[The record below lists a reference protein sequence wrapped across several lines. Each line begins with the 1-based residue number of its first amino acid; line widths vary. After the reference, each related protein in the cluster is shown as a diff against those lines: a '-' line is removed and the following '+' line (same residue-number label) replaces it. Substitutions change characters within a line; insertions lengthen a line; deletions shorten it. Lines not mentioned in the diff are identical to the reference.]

1 MDFIYLY
8 LIKNNYKI
16 KYYLFCIFIF
26 MISSGI
32 FILTKYCDKLY
43 SNNYIKIFFEEDY
56 EINKNNIDLLYNNK
70 FEKIIKII
78 NNPIKYDYEIE
89 KKNFFIDKD
98 KLNKIKNDLN
108 YIIKN
113 KNSKSYNKYYI
124 IKNILKSKN
133 LKKKNITK
141 KILLLLYINF

>member
-1 MDFIYLY
+1 MNFIYIY

-56 EINKNNIDLLYNNK
+56 EINKNNIDLLYNNR

-113 KNSKSYNKYYI
+113 KNSKSYNKYII

-133 LKKKNITK
+133 FKKNITK

>member
-1 MDFIYLY
+1 
-8 LIKNNYKI
+8 
-16 KYYLFCIFIF
+16 

-56 EINKNNIDLLYNNK
+56 EINKNNIDLLYNNR

-113 KNSKSYNKYYI
+113 KNSKSYNKYII

-133 LKKKNITK
+133 FKKNITK